1 MKFNRAEEISKKGLT
16 FNPCCAIIKVQRE
29 PIASC
34 FSFLMGFRVFPCFF
48 PEATIYFEN
57 SFTIARLRAI
67 ILIIKVVV
75 ECSSAT
81 ANNST

>member
-16 FNPCCAIIKVQRE
+16 FRLRCVIIILQHKT
-29 PIASC
+29 IASC

-57 SFTIARLRAI
+57 SFTLARLCAI
-67 ILIIKVVV
+67 IITIKVVV

>member
-1 MKFNRAEEISKKGLT
+1 MKFNRAEETSKKGLT
-16 FNPCCAIIKVQRE
+16 FNPRRVIITLQRK

-48 PEATIYFEN
+48 PEATIYFGKR
-57 SFTIARLRAI
+57 FTIARLCAI

-75 ECSSAT
+75 DGGQQQLPIQ
-81 ANNST
+81 

>member
-1 MKFNRAEEISKKGLT
+1 MRCNRAEEISKKGLT
-16 FNPCCAIIKVQRE
+16 FNPCCAIIILQRE

-48 PEATIYFEN
+48 PEATIYFGKC
-57 SFTIARLRAI
+57 FTIARLCAI
-67 ILIIKVVV
+67 IITIKVVV

>member
-16 FNPCCAIIKVQRE
+16 FSLRCVIIILQRK

-48 PEATIYFEN
+48 PEATIYFGKC
-57 SFTIARLRAI
+57 FTIARLCAI
-67 ILIIKVVV
+67 IITIKVVV

>member
-16 FNPCCAIIKVQRE
+16 FNPCCAIITVQRE

-57 SFTIARLRAI
+57 SFTIARLCAI
-67 ILIIKVVV
+67 IITIKVVV
-75 ECSSAT
+75 DGGQQQLPIQ
-81 ANNST
+81 

>member
-16 FNPCCAIIKVQRE
+16 FRLRCVIIILQRE

-67 ILIIKVVV
+67 IITIKVVV
-75 ECSSAT
+75 DGGQQQLPIQ
-81 ANNST
+81 

>member
-16 FNPCCAIIKVQRE
+16 FNPCCAIIMVQRE

-48 PEATIYFEN
+48 PEATIYLQK
-57 SFTIARLRAI
+57 SLTIARLRVI
-67 ILIIKVVV
+67 IITIKVVV
-75 ECSSAT
+75 DGGQQQLPIQ
-81 ANNST
+81 